1 MTITAPSSLETSILT
16 HFQQLSLRQI
26 EQLLKKF
33 QLAHFIFQNNLAFVK
48 YEKLAHFEKE
58 FHNIDLGVG
67 FLNDKSCHEIIIFLS
82 NSTIRENVVKPLNK
96 KKNRT
101 ILVYYVMVL
110 RQQQQTMN
118 ENSILSKHA
127 KTGSCSLMFF
137 CYNNQMI
144 LVPHGSIGVLKI
156 LSEVPI
162 FLLNEENAWLV

>member
-1 MTITAPSSLETSILT
+1 MKLSFSYQI
-16 HFQQLSLRQI
+16 QQLEKMLWN
-26 EQLLKKF
+26 LKK
-33 QLAHFIFQNNLAFVK
+33 
-48 YEKLAHFEKE
+48 
-58 FHNIDLGVG
+58 
-67 FLNDKSCHEIIIFLS
+67 
-82 NSTIRENVVKPLNK
+82 K